1 MQFKLEVG
9 PEKSLVEFQRDAKW
23 GTVRISVDG
32 RTAFERKTVGF
43 SFALTENYEVNVGS
57 QTLFVEHKRPLLC
70 AGFRPH
76 NYRVFLDGQLI
87 HEQRGF

>member
-9 PEKSLVEFQRDAKW
+9 PAKSLAEFNRDAKW
-23 GTVRISVDG
+23 GTVRIAVDG
-32 RTAFERKTVGF
+32 LTAFERKTHGF
-43 SFALTENYEVNVGS
+43 SLALTEKYEVNIGS
-57 QTLFVEHKRPLLC
+57 QTLVVEHKRPLLC

-76 NYRVFLDGQLI
+76 NYRVFLDGDLI